1 VTVEKFAVYTD
12 GTRESAGKYSANL
25 PINVSP
31 LTNWVLNVDNLG
43 TYVSNAFNGT
53 QTGMTARTAEKFFS
67 YNNYTYRYANTV
79 AGKENALAISVPNDI
94 VFDDGDV
101 KYSFSNTSLN
111 VAKGA
116 ENTTFRSEDDSKKV
130 YAYSVVANVV
140 FGASQNVTLPGT
152 INVKKEVTPPVN
164 HEHGKVK
171 TVLFTSTIDENRSFY
186 KSVCVIV
193 FEDGY
198 RSIGM
203 AENDSQTFS
212 FNMSSTT
219 SGVNSTVYTGSKW
232 IPSIAV
238 DENSDGC
245 MVWYDENYTPR
256 RTYDFLSA
264 NRNRWNNGHN
274 TVVDVRR
281 SYTIIDGG
289 YGVTLKL
296 NGASGQTLHF

>member
-1 VTVEKFAVYTD
+1 M
-12 GTRESAGKYSANL
+12 
-25 PINVSP
+25 
-31 LTNWVLNVDNLG
+31 TNWVLNVDALG

-79 AGKENALAISVPNDI
+79 AGKENALSVSVPNDI
-94 VFDDGDV
+94 VFNDGDV
-101 KYSFSNTSLN
+101 KHTFSNTSLS

-116 ENTTFRSEDDSKKV
+116 EDTTFRSEDDSKKV
-130 YAYSVVANVV
+130 YAYSVVANVI

-152 INVKKEVTPPVN
+152 VNVKKAIVPETN

-171 TVLFTSTIDENRSFY
+171 DVIFTTTQDENKSYY

-203 AENDSQTFS
+203 TDNGSKVFS
-212 FNMSSTT
+212 FTMSSTV
-219 SGVNSTVYTGSKW
+219 SGVNSAVYDGKWVPSKANDD
-232 IPSIAV
+232 ST
-238 DENSDGC
+238 C
-245 MVWYDENYTPR
+245 MIWRNESGAKKRVLDYI
-256 RTYDFLSA
+256 SA
-264 NRNRWNNGHN
+264 TAQKWNNGHN
-274 TVVDVRR
+274 TIKDPRR

-289 YGVTLKL
+289 YGVTLSL
-296 NGASGQTLHF
+296 NGSAGQTLHF